1 MGGPG
6 SGPRRRSRW
15 PSDRGW
21 RDWYQLERWRKI
33 SRRQL
38 SKEPVCR
45 ICLETRGLVVP
56 ATVADHLVDH
66 HGDAFAFWNAA
77 LQSLCASCNVSAK
90 RIETLRGYL
99 PGTDSNG
106 EPTDPRHPWFK

>member
-15 PSDRGW
+15 PSGRGW

-38 SKEPVCR
+38 DAEPCCR
-45 ICLETRGLVVP
+45 LCKQRNLVVP
-56 ATVADHLVDH
+56 ATVCDHLVDH
-66 HGDAFAFWNAA
+66 HGDPRKFWNSA

-99 PGTDSNG
+99 PGTDANG
-106 EPTDPRHPWFK
+106 EPVDRRHPWFK